1 VSEGHTFSINKEERM
16 ADFEIIDAHIHLAR
30 TLEEESNYWLFPGR
44 RACDQ
49 YGTPE
54 RAIEY
59 MEREGITK
67 MAFMTLI
74 PRQYRGPLVE
84 KAKIA
89 SLPEKQ
95 RREEEKKIGE
105 QVAPTMREINKWGCE
120 VGRRFPQLLPFSC
133 ISPEL
138 GGAESMVKE
147 VELRASQGAKGIK
160 LHPGMFSFF
169 PDDEVMFPA
178 YEKCQELGLP
188 VLADSGAWPTPHV
201 LAEYPS
207 PVAMVVQQTVVD
219 YAEPK
224 NWAKAAE
231 AFPKLKIILAHLGS
245 AWWDERVEL
254 AQKYPNLYFDTSQGF
269 SAPDRMPYSPHRGLA
284 EEDVPRI
291 FRKIG
296 VDRILFGTD
305 FPALAPQPQI
315 EQIMRIPLTDEEKR
329 KILAENAKRVYR
341 I

>member
-1 VSEGHTFSINKEERM
+1 M

-44 RACDQ
+44 RACDR

-54 RAIEY
+54 KAIEY
-59 MEREGITK
+59 MEREGISK

-84 KAKIA
+84 KMKLA

-105 QVAPTMREINKWGCE
+105 QVAPKMREINEWGCE

-138 GGAESMVKE
+138 GGAEDVVKE
-147 VELRASQGAKGIK
+147 VELSASQGAKGIK
-160 LHPGMFSFF
+160 LHPGMFAFF

-188 VLADSGAWPTPHV
+188 VLADSGAWPTPHI

-207 PVAMVVQQTVVD
+207 PVAMAAQQAAIQ
-219 YAEPK
+219 YGEPK
-224 NWAKAAE
+224 NWSKVAE
-231 AFPKLKIILAHLGS
+231 AFPRLNIVMAHLGS

-254 AQKYPNLYFDTSQGF
+254 AQKYPNIYFDTSQGF
-269 SAPDRMPYSPHRGLA
+269 SAPDRIPYSPHRGLA
-284 EEDVPRI
+284 EADVPRI

-296 VDRILFGTD
+296 MDRILFGTD

-315 EQIMRIPLTDEEKR
+315 EQIMRLPLTDEEKQ
-329 KILAENAKRVYR
+329 KVLAENVKRVYR
-341 I
+341 IK

>member
-1 VSEGHTFSINKEERM
+1 M

-44 RACDQ
+44 RACDR

-54 RAIEY
+54 RAVEY
-59 MEREGITK
+59 MEKQGISK
-67 MAFMTLI
+67 MVIMTLI
-74 PRQYRGPLVE
+74 GRQYRGPLLE
-84 KAKIA
+84 KAKLA
-89 SLPEKQ
+89 SLTEKE
-95 RREEEKKIGE
+95 RREAEKKIGE
-105 QVAPTMREINKWGCE
+105 QVGPKIREVNEWSCGVAK
-120 VGRRFPQLLPFSC
+120 RFPQLVSFSC
-133 ISPEL
+133 LAPEL
-138 GGAESMVKE
+138 GGAEGMVKE
-147 VELRASQGAKGIK
+147 VELRASQGAKGVK

-188 VLADSGAWPTPHV
+188 VLADSGTWPTPHV
-201 LAEYPS
+201 LVEYPS
-207 PVAMVVQQTVVD
+207 PVAVVAQQEVID

-231 AFPKLKIILAHLGS
+231 AFPRLNIVLAHLGS

-254 AQKYPNLYFDTSQGF
+254 AQKYPNVYFDTSQGF
-269 SAPDRMPYSPHRGLA
+269 AAPDRMPYSPHRGLA
-284 EEDVPRI
+284 EADVPRI

-296 VDRILFGTD
+296 MDRILFGTD
-305 FPALAPQPQI
+305 FPALAPQPQL
-315 EQIMRIPLTDEEKR
+315 EQIMRLPLTDEEKQ
-329 KILAENAKRVYR
+329 KVLAGNAKRVYN

>member
-1 VSEGHTFSINKEERM
+1 M

-44 RACDQ
+44 RGCDR

-54 RAIEY
+54 KAIEY
-59 MEREGITK
+59 MEREGISK

-84 KAKIA
+84 KVKLA

-105 QVAPTMREINKWGCE
+105 QVAPKMREINEWGCE

-138 GGAESMVKE
+138 GGAEDVVKE

-160 LHPGMFSFF
+160 LHPGMFAFF

-188 VLADSGAWPTPHV
+188 VLADSGAWPTPHI

-207 PVAMVVQQTVVD
+207 PVAMVEGQAGVQ

-224 NWAKAAE
+224 NWAKVAE
-231 AFPKLKIILAHLGS
+231 AFPRLNIVMAHLGS

-254 AQKYPNLYFDTSQGF
+254 AQKYSNLYFDTSQGF
-269 SAPDRMPYSPHRGLA
+269 SAPDRIPYSPHRGLA
-284 EEDVPRI
+284 EADAPRI

-296 VDRILFGTD
+296 MDRILFGTD

-315 EQIMRIPLTDEEKR
+315 EQIMRLPLTDEEKQ
-329 KILAENAKRVYR
+329 KVLAENVKRVYR
-341 I
+341 IK